1 MQRYE
6 FPFHKN
12 PFPALTCRNMQRSI
26 RWPLVLVLFALWALP
41 SAVGQN
47 KKAVVY
53 FEKARASAYAKEY
66 GQAVAWTQKALAKDP
81 TYGAAALLKG
91 DLYSVKGPQ
100 DSAYSAYRQA
110 FEKHRAGNIALLRW
124 GQLAHKNERFS
135 EADSLFQ
142 VCIKL
147 EKPGTSIRKMAE
159 RMQPTA
165 AFAARAVAHP
175 LPYTVL
181 DLGDT
186 INRMELNYFP
196 VPVAAD
202 SLLLFTGKNDTRAPY
217 DENLFYSRMKKG
229 GGWTVPQL
237 LPGKVNTS
245 FNEGAVAIRGDGGYL
260 VFAGCDRPEGKGSC
274 DLYGAVWTSKGWSEA
289 FSLGDSLN
297 TPQWETQPT
306 LSSDGRLLLF
316 VRAPE
321 RDKNQST
328 LFYSTLR
335 DDGTW
340 TRAKPLPG
348 KVNTPYNDICPRLHA
363 DGNTLYFSSDGHL
376 GMGGL
381 DLFVSRRSPDG
392 TWGEPTNMGYPINS
406 TQDDFGLAVSPDGK
420 TGYMGRGGL
429 YENRG
434 IRLFGYGL
442 PVEVQPEPI
451 QWFEAVALDDR
462 TGKPVR
468 ASWRI
473 EANRLFQ
480 GTDFEGPRYSTGLL
494 PQRSYS
500 LQVAA
505 PGYNLVSDR
514 FEVGAIGARIEKTY
528 RLVPLED
535 NQRVVL
541 QNILFQTDSTR
552 IQPVAKSE
560 LDAVARWLSV
570 NPNVHLVLEGHTDNQ
585 GAANYNRALSQGRAE
600 SVKKALVERGIDATR
615 LEAKGYGPD
624 RPVAPNSTPEGRA
637 LNRRTEM
644 LIKSK

>member
-1 MQRYE
+1 
-6 FPFHKN
+6 
-12 PFPALTCRNMQRSI
+12 
-26 RWPLVLVLFALWALP
+26 
-41 SAVGQN
+41 
-47 KKAVVY
+47 
-53 FEKARASAYAKEY
+53 
-66 GQAVAWTQKALAKDP
+66 
-81 TYGAAALLKG
+81 
-91 DLYSVKGPQ
+91 
-100 DSAYSAYRQA
+100 
-110 FEKHRAGNIALLRW
+110 
-124 GQLAHKNERFS
+124 
-135 EADSLFQ
+135 
-142 VCIKL
+142 
-147 EKPGTSIRKMAE
+147 
-159 RMQPTA
+159 
-165 AFAARAVAHP
+165 
-175 LPYTVL
+175 
-181 DLGDT
+181 
-186 INRMELNYFP
+186 
-196 VPVAAD
+196 
-202 SLLLFTGKNDTRAPY
+202 
-217 DENLFYSRMKKG
+217 
-229 GGWTVPQL
+229 
-237 LPGKVNTS
+237 
-245 FNEGAVAIRGDGGYL
+245 
-260 VFAGCDRPEGKGSC
+260 
-274 DLYGAVWTSKGWSEA
+274 
-289 FSLGDSLN
+289 
-297 TPQWETQPT
+297 
-306 LSSDGRLLLF
+306 
-316 VRAPE
+316 
-321 RDKNQST
+321 
-328 LFYSTLR
+328 
-335 DDGTW
+335 
-340 TRAKPLPG
+340 
-348 KVNTPYNDICPRLHA
+348 
-363 DGNTLYFSSDGHL
+363 
-376 GMGGL
+376 
-381 DLFVSRRSPDG
+381 
-392 TWGEPTNMGYPINS
+392 
-406 TQDDFGLAVSPDGK
+406 
-420 TGYMGRGGL
+420 MGRGGL

-624 RPVAPNSTPEGRA
+624 RPVAPNTTPEGRA

>member
-1 MQRYE
+1 
-6 FPFHKN
+6 
-12 PFPALTCRNMQRSI
+12 
-26 RWPLVLVLFALWALP
+26 
-41 SAVGQN
+41 
-47 KKAVVY
+47 
-53 FEKARASAYAKEY
+53 
-66 GQAVAWTQKALAKDP
+66 
-81 TYGAAALLKG
+81 
-91 DLYSVKGPQ
+91 
-100 DSAYSAYRQA
+100 
-110 FEKHRAGNIALLRW
+110 
-124 GQLAHKNERFS
+124 
-135 EADSLFQ
+135 
-142 VCIKL
+142 
-147 EKPGTSIRKMAE
+147 
-159 RMQPTA
+159 
-165 AFAARAVAHP
+165 
-175 LPYTVL
+175 
-181 DLGDT
+181 
-186 INRMELNYFP
+186 
-196 VPVAAD
+196 
-202 SLLLFTGKNDTRAPY
+202 
-217 DENLFYSRMKKG
+217 
-229 GGWTVPQL
+229 
-237 LPGKVNTS
+237 
-245 FNEGAVAIRGDGGYL
+245 
-260 VFAGCDRPEGKGSC
+260 
-274 DLYGAVWTSKGWSEA
+274 
-289 FSLGDSLN
+289 
-297 TPQWETQPT
+297 
-306 LSSDGRLLLF
+306 
-316 VRAPE
+316 
-321 RDKNQST
+321 
-328 LFYSTLR
+328 
-335 DDGTW
+335 
-340 TRAKPLPG
+340 
-348 KVNTPYNDICPRLHA
+348 VNTPYNDICPRLHA

-462 TGKPVR
+462 TGKSVR
-468 ASWRI
+468 ASWRM

-570 NPNVHLVLEGHTDNQ
+570 NPKVNLVLEGHTDNQ
-585 GAANYNRALSQGRAE
+585 GAAAYNRSLSQGRAE
-600 SVKKALVERGIDATR
+600 SVKKALVERGIDASR

-624 RPVAPNSTPEGRA
+624 RPVAPNTTPEGRA